1 MKNHYSTNK
10 KKNKISIITNSLI
23 ILFFSLIIYSC
34 TEVVA
39 PEDITPPNTPAN
51 FTLLGGGD
59 GQVRLRWSQ
68 NTEPDFNFFRLYRSV
83 NNINSFSKLVELT
96 QVEYLDRF
104 LEYDTTYFYYLTAV
118 DNAGNESDPTFI
130 IDVQPLNVAAP
141 QPPIF
146 LISSGVNNPLLSILE
161 MKLNWTPPD
170 IGDLLR
176 YKIYRS
182 NDSDFVAN
190 TSTLVDSTIIA
201 TYSDRFIPTNTK
213 YYYKIVAVDK
223 RLKVSLPSKPNGD
236 MILSSPIL
244 VAPANQT
251 RFTSPRIF
259 DWDPVDNAVSY
270 VVFVGSAPFSDVLW
284 NSSKTTNTEFQ
295 YNGPALQSSQVY
307 YWWVGAYSR
316 NKIVLENGTEVSSQ
330 VNSYSVVNSFFA
342 E

>member
-223 RLKVSLPSKPNGD
+223 GLKVSLPSKPNGD

-270 VVFVGSAPFSDVLW
+270 VVVVGSAPFSDVLW